1 MPQSPTVNRRIVMAA
16 RPNGAPTPQD
26 FRLETQPVPV
36 PKEGEVLLRTVW
48 LSLDPY
54 MRGRMSEGPSYFPPL
69 QIGETMNG
77 GTVSIVEAS
86 RHPDYATG
94 EWVVGYAGWQDYATS
109 NGTGLYKLS
118 GPALKHPSWGVG
130 LLGMPGFTGYEG
142 LIDIGNPQAGETVV
156 VAAASGA
163 VGSVVGQVAKHKGCR
178 VVGIAGGP
186 EKCRYVVDT
195 LGFDACLDHRAGDL
209 PAALSQACPKGIDV
223 YFENVG
229 GKVFDAVLPLMNPKG
244 RIPVCGLIADYNT
257 SQLPEGTNYLP
268 LLQSTILRKR
278 LRVQGFIIMMD
289 YPDRRD
295 AFIEQMS
302 AWVDAGKIVFRED
315 IVEGFEKAPEAFM
328 GLLQG
333 KNFGKVVVRV
343 ADDHP
348 VVD

>member
-1 MPQSPTVNRRIVMAA
+1 MPQSPTLNRRIVMAA
-16 RPNGAPTPQD
+16 RPHGAPTSHD

-54 MRGRMSEGPSYFPPL
+54 MRGRMSEGPSYATPL

-77 GTVSIVEAS
+77 GTVSIVETS
-86 RHPDYATG
+86 HHPEYKKGD
-94 EWVVGYAGWQDYATS
+94 WVVGYAGWQDYTTS
-109 NGTGLYKLS
+109 DGTGLFTLS
-118 GPALKHPSWGVG
+118 GPALKHPSWGLG

-142 LIDIGNPQAGETVV
+142 LMDIGNPQAGETVV

-163 VGSVVGQVAKHKGCR
+163 VGSVVGQVAKLKGCR

-186 EKCRYVVDT
+186 DKCRYVVET
-195 LGFDACLDHRAGDL
+195 LGFDACLDHREGDL
-209 PAALSQACPKGIDV
+209 AAALAQACPKGIDV

-229 GKVFDAVLPLMNPKG
+229 GKVFDAVLPLMNAKG
-244 RIPVCGLIADYNT
+244 RIPVCGLIADYNAT
-257 SQLPEGTNYLP
+257 QLPEGTNYLP
-268 LLQSTILRKR
+268 LLQRTILRQR

-302 AWVDAGKIVFRED
+302 EWVDAGKIAFRED
-315 IVEGFEKAPEAFM
+315 IVDGFEKAPEAFM

-343 ADDHP
+343 ADDQP
-348 VVD
+348 AV